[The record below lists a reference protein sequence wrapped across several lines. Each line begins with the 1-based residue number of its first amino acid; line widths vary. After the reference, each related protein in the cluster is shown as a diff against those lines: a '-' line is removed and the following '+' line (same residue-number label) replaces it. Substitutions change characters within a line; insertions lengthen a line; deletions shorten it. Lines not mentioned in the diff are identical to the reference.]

1 MVINIRGREEYSYRV
16 YTLPLITLITPIVA
30 ILLHARNVR
39 KILLLENGMIHQLR
53 RARIPTTL
61 RTTFL
66 EKLEI
71 SMNALWGRDWE
82 KCPSVRFSL
91 IIDGGREFSEQPPLL

>member
-1 MVINIRGREEYSYRV
+1 VVINIRGREEYSYRV

-53 RARIPTTL
+53 RARTPTVF
-61 RTTFL
+61 RTMFL

-71 SMNALWGRDWE
+71 FMNALWGRDWE
-82 KCPSVRFSL
+82 KRSSARFSL
-91 IIDGGREFSEQPPLL
+91 IMAGGRE